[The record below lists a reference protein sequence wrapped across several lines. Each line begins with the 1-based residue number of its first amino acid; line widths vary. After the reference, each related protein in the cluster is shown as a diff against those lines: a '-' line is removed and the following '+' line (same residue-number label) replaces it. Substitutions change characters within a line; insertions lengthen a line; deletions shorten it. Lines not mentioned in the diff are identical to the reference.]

1 LNELQD
7 YLVRL
12 SFHGFTFR
20 IYTDN
25 RKLLFQ
31 TLIVASCFRHF
42 AMVSVSRHIVLLQ
55 SDGNCRAE
63 GPNDLGKCDIPP
75 LPEGLSYT
83 QVSAGEDHTV
93 LLRSDGSVV
102 ACGNAFWGHC
112 DIPALEQGVRYT
124 QVSAGATHTVLLRS
138 DGRAVAIGR
147 NFEEQCNI
155 PHLDEGMSYIQV
167 SAGGYNT
174 MLLRNDGAAVPCS
187 RHAKKWKIPAL
198 DHGLSY
204 TQIST
209 GMYHTVLLRSDG
221 TAVACGEIHPWDE
234 DGMLYTQVSAGNS
247 FTVLLGRDGR
257 ALACGDNTNGQ
268 CNIPPLDAG
277 TFYTQ
282 ISAGEQCTLLLRS
295 DGCAVACGAGFDEH
309 GTFLQPEP
317 GICYVSEFTTLAED
331 LVLQL
336 DLVCEDHA
344 VVLTC
349 LGLAGE
355 EVLRLNVINSELAWD
370 THKRIARELNFALAR
385 LRLVLPDGHLL
396 AEVCRGNPVASISD
410 VSKTRERIP

>member
-1 LNELQD
+1 MWNEILSCAAEHQLAMEHGEAAVACGEMRPGDD
-7 YLVRL
+7 Y
-12 SFHGFTFR
+12 GG
-20 IYTDN
+20 
-25 RKLLFQ
+25 
-31 TLIVASCFRHF
+31 HF
-42 AMVSVSRHIVLLQ
+42 
-55 SDGNCRAE
+55 N
-63 GPNDLGKCDIPP
+63 IPP
-75 LPEGLSYT
+75 LEEGMSYT
-83 QVSAGEDHTV
+83 QVSAGADCTV
-93 LLRSDGSVV
+93 LLR
-102 ACGNAFWGHC
+102 
-112 DIPALEQGVRYT
+112 
-124 QVSAGATHTVLLRS
+124 
-138 DGRAVAIGR
+138 
-147 NFEEQCNI
+147 
-155 PHLDEGMSYIQV
+155 
-167 SAGGYNT
+167 
-174 MLLRNDGAAVPCS
+174 
-187 RHAKKWKIPAL
+187 
-198 DHGLSY
+198 
-204 TQIST
+204 
-209 GMYHTVLLRSDG
+209 
-221 TAVACGEIHPWDE
+221 
-234 DGMLYTQVSAGNS
+234 
-247 FTVLLGRDGR
+247 RDGR

-282 ISAGEQCTLLLRS
+282 ISAGEQGTLLLRS

-355 EVLRLNVINSELAWD
+355 EVLRLNVIDSELAWD

-385 LRLVLPDGHLL
+385 LRLVLPDGQLL